1 MNSERRDLPAS
12 SDSPHLDDDTLERL
26 ASGELDAD
34 QQTRVRAHANA
45 CPPCAALVR
54 GVTLLQA
61 GAHQFDPG
69 APRERLAM
77 SGRAWIPIGIAAALA
92 LAVLVPMTIARLR
105 PGTDPQSGTRE
116 AQGDVPVPIEPTGQ
130 LADMPTRF
138 EWRPFRGARAYDL
151 RLFRED
157 GTLLWEARAAG
168 TSIERR
174 ADLQLPPGRYYWQV
188 RALLEEN
195 DGNTPAESSLTPFEI
210 RKP

>member
-1 MNSERRDLPAS
+1 MNNERRDLPAS
-12 SDSPHLDDDTLERL
+12 SDSPHLDDDTLERF
-26 ASGELDAD
+26 AAGELDAG
-34 QQTRVRAHANA
+34 QQTLVRAHADA
-45 CPPCAALVR
+45 CPSCAALVR

-61 GAHQFDPG
+61 GARQFDPA
-69 APRERLAM
+69 APRKGPAM

-92 LAVLVPMTIARLR
+92 LAVLVPMMTARLR
-105 PGTDPQSGTRE
+105 PATEPQSGTRE
-116 AQGDVPVPIEPTGQ
+116 AQGDVPVPIGPTGQ
-130 LADMPTRF
+130 LADLPTRF
-138 EWRPFRGARAYDL
+138 EWRPFRGAQSYEV

-157 GTLLWEARAAG
+157 GTLLWEERAAG

>member
-12 SDSPHLDDDTLERL
+12 SDSPHLDDDTLERF
-26 ASGELDAD
+26 AAGELDAA
-34 QQTRVRAHANA
+34 QQTRVRAHADA
-45 CPPCAALVR
+45 CPSCAALVR

-61 GAHQFDPG
+61 GARQFDPA
-69 APRERLAM
+69 APRERPAT
-77 SGRAWIPIGIAAALA
+77 SGRAWIQIGIAAVLA
-92 LAVLVPMTIARLR
+92 LAVLVPMMTARLR
-105 PGTDPQSGTRE
+105 PATEPRSGTRE
-116 AQGDVPVPIEPTGQ
+116 AQSDVPVPIGPTGQ

-138 EWRPFRGARAYDL
+138 EWRPFKGAQAYEL

-157 GTLLWEARAAG
+157 GTLLWEHRSAG

-188 RALLEEN
+188 RAFSDEN
-195 DGNTPAESSLTPFEI
+195 TAAESSLTPFEI

>member
-26 ASGELDAD
+26 ATGELDAD
-34 QQTRVRAHANA
+34 QQTRARAHADA
-45 CPPCAALVR
+45 CPSCAALVR

-61 GAHQFDPG
+61 GARQIDPA
-69 APRERLAM
+69 APRARPAM
-77 SGRAWIPIGIAAALA
+77 SRRAWIPIGIAAALA
-92 LAVLVPMTIARLR
+92 LAVVVPMVTARWR
-105 PGTDPQSGTRE
+105 QATEPPSGTRA
-116 AQGDVPVPIEPTGQ
+116 AQGDVPVPIRPTGQ
-130 LADMPTRF
+130 LADPPARF
-138 EWRPFRGARAYDL
+138 EWRPFKGAQAYEL

-157 GTLLWEARAAG
+157 GTLLWEHRSAG